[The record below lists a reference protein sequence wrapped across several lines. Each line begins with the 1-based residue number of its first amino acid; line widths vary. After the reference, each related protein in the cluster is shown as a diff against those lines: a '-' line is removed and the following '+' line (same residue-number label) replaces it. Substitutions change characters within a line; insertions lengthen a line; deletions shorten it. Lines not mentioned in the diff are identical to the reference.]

1 MAFIDVIKYE
11 GSNDVLVFKHPITDF
26 NTKAQLIVHEKQ
38 EAIVFMDGEA
48 KKIYPPGRYE
58 LKSANLPGL
67 KHIAALF
74 SGGELANHCE
84 VYFVNKLLF
93 ANIPWVTST
102 MDIQDHTIGN
112 YYSFWAQ
119 GIFTVRIANSF
130 DLFEVIGNGD
140 FYSTENLKEHFKDR
154 ITSSA
159 REILSLAMNQEGL
172 SYGEINSFLS
182 KLSDRVKEK
191 IEPAFTK
198 IGLTL
203 DEFHFESVNMDK
215 DAEFEEHRGHL
226 GERSAQ
232 QIEGYTYKEK
242 RTLDVLEAQ
251 ANNQGGAGA
260 AASAVSGMG
269 VGAAMGQIYGGM
281 VGNAVNSAFG
291 GQQIFNGNGL
301 NTVQNQVAGIVQPHP
316 VGNASAG
323 SCICSNC
330 GKPIQP
336 DWKCC
341 PYCGTGAVPKT
352 ACPRCGQTL
361 PDGAMFCPACSTKVN

>member
-26 NTKAQLIVHEKQ
+26 NTRAQLIVHEKQ
-38 EAIVFMDGEA
+38 EAIVFMNGEA
-48 KKIYPPGRYE
+48 KKIYPPGKYE
-58 LKSANLPGL
+58 LKSDNLPGI
-67 KHIAALF
+67 KHFVALF

-84 VYFVNKLLF
+84 VYFINKLLF

-119 GIFTVRIANSF
+119 GIFTVRVANSF
-130 DLFEVIGNGD
+130 DLFEVVGNGE
-140 FYSTENLKEHFKDR
+140 FYSTEDLKEHFKER
-154 ITSSA
+154 ITSAA
-159 REILSLAMNQEGL
+159 REILSIAMNQEGL

-182 KLSDRVKEK
+182 KLSERVKEK
-191 IEPAFTK
+191 VKPAFVK

-242 RTLDVLEAQ
+242 RMFDVLEAQ
-251 ANNQGGAGA
+251 ANNQGGSGA

-269 VGAAMGQIYGGM
+269 FGVGMGQVYGGM
-281 VGNAVNSAFG
+281 VGGAANAAFG
-291 GQQIFNGNGL
+291 GQQMYGGGVNNIPN
-301 NTVQNQVAGIVQPHP
+301 NTAGVVQPHP
-316 VGNASAG
+316 VESVSADG
-323 SCICSNC
+323 SVCRNC
-330 GKPIQP
+330 RKPLQS

-341 PYCGTGAVPKT
+341 PYCGTSTVLEHTCPK
-352 ACPRCGQTL
+352 CGQVL
-361 PDGAMFCPACSTKVN
+361 PDGAMFCPTCSTKLS